1 MLVDVGAMDAGSQMH
16 LQMYVECRDP
26 ILTRYGPTLDHG
38 DRLVH
43 AMKRIDDRLTV
54 MEQWS
59 YRSQMTSSM
68 TDYFNE
74 NLPYHVA
81 EYRSVVGH

>member
-1 MLVDVGAMDAGSQMH
+1 MH
-16 LQMYVECRDP
+16 AQLYLDGRDP

-43 AMKRIDDRLTV
+43 AMERIDDRMTV

-59 YRSQMTSSM
+59 YRSQMTSSI
-68 TDYFNE
+68 
-74 NLPYHVA
+74 
-81 EYRSVVGH
+81 